1 MITFSSMKQ
10 SEIRFFF
17 FSFGFLSLLSFCR
30 SSSCQIEGIL
40 CRAAAK
46 LWAVCVVVVLAELPG
61 LLEKV
66 TEVHRRS
73 SVVWSSEGH
82 SGASCD
88 TFKRSQTVPA
98 DGNLL
103 KVLLIYFL
111 SSHCRLC
118 SARPEEPGANQ
129 TSREVSLAP
138 LTQVLCDTE
147 VIMRLVLEPRATLLC
162 SQRHLL
168 VRVAQ

>member
-1 MITFSSMKQ
+1 M
-10 SEIRFFF
+10 
-17 FSFGFLSLLSFCR
+17 
-30 SSSCQIEGIL
+30 

-46 LWAVCVVVVLAELPG
+46 LCAVCVVVVLAEPPG
-61 LLEKV
+61 LVEKV
-66 TEVHRRS
+66 TEVHRRT

-88 TFKRSQTVPA
+88 TFKHSQTVRTVPG
-98 DGNLL
+98 DGTLL

-118 SARPEEPGANQ
+118 SARPEELGANQ
-129 TSREVSLAP
+129 TSREVSLAA

-147 VIMRLVLEPRATLLC
+147 VIMRLVLEPYATLLC

-168 VRVAQ
+168 VRVAQPLGSGG